1 MPKAK
6 LKITPSLPDSRPLP
20 GANAGPSKPL
30 TRNTLTPGLPG
41 RTQRLRQTTG
51 SIPRT

>member
-6 LKITPSLPDSRPLP
+6 QKVTPTLPDSRPLP
-20 GANAGPSKPL
+20 SVNAGPSKST
-30 TRNTLTPGLPG
+30 TREQATPSLLSVN
-41 RTQRLRQTTG
+41 QRFRKTTG